1 MIKTSILIVFLFFVG
16 NVFAMD
22 TANTKSA
29 ILDEFKKK
37 LLEEEE
43 LQQELRKNK
52 TLTNEDLEGLIQ
64 QEKTTFKDLLDLNK
78 QTEAEKKFNEEME
91 KQRQKE
97 LENMKKRV
105 EEEKKRRE
113 AEEERIK
120 KENEKIAEEEKKLKE
135 EEEKLKKEEEA
146 LAKDSKN
153 KERAEKLEKAKK
165 DLKDKFDNLLK
176 RKNKVE
182 EDTNALIDDVNSKVD
197 EMLSSV
203 GTNGTTPVVEKSG
216 VLNKIFNITD
226 TGVSEEFLY
235 TDEYKQLVSNKTNIS
250 KIDINKESDIPVIGI
265 QEKNL
270 INFDTTDIPQELLV
284 YKRSEQNRH
293 IPSIMS
299 GKDIQ
304 NIAISAIEQNNLS
317 VLRGIVEQT
326 KDPDFLVDKNRTLLS
341 VAIASKNY
349 ILSRYLIY
357 SGASINRLD
366 NHKNNPLHISINNY
380 SEEISNLLLENG
392 VDINAQNEDGNTP
405 LMLAILSGQEN
416 LVVNLLKK
424 GADVHIKNLNGD
436 DAMSLSIKNNK
447 RKIQQY
453 LREIIREEE
462 YKNDIF

>member
-22 TANTKSA
+22 TANTKNA

-270 INFDTTDIPQELLV
+270 INFDTTDIPQELLA

-462 YKNDIF
+462 YKK

>member
-105 EEEKKRRE
+105 EDEKKRRE
-113 AEEERIK
+113 AEEERIR

-146 LAKDSKN
+146 LARDSKN
-153 KERAEKLEKAKK
+153 KERAEKLEKAKNE
-165 DLKDKFDNLLK
+165 LKGKFDNLLK

-182 EDTNALIDDVNSKVD
+182 EDTNALIDDVNNKVD

-203 GTNGTTPVVEKSG
+203 NTGGTTPVVEKSG

-250 KIDINKESDIPVIGI
+250 KVDINKESDIPVIEI

-270 INFDTTDIPQELLV
+270 INFDTTDIPQELLA

-304 NIAISAIEQNNLS
+304 SIAISAIEQNNLS
-317 VLRGIVEQT
+317 VLRGVVEQT
-326 KDPDFLVDKNRTLLS
+326 KDPDFLVDNNRTLLS

-405 LMLAILSGQEN
+405 LMLAILSSQEN
-416 LVVNLLKK
+416 LVIDLLKR

-462 YKNDIF
+462 YKK

>member
-113 AEEERIK
+113 AEEERIR

-250 KIDINKESDIPVIGI
+250 KIDINKESFY
-265 QEKNL
+265 N
-270 INFDTTDIPQELLV
+270 
-284 YKRSEQNRH
+284 
-293 IPSIMS
+293 
-299 GKDIQ
+299 
-304 NIAISAIEQNNLS
+304 
-317 VLRGIVEQT
+317 
-326 KDPDFLVDKNRTLLS
+326 
-341 VAIASKNY
+341 
-349 ILSRYLIY
+349 
-357 SGASINRLD
+357 
-366 NHKNNPLHISINNY
+366 
-380 SEEISNLLLENG
+380 
-392 VDINAQNEDGNTP
+392 
-405 LMLAILSGQEN
+405 
-416 LVVNLLKK
+416 NLLKQP
-424 GADVHIKNLNGD
+424 
-436 DAMSLSIKNNK
+436 NK
-447 RKIQQY
+447 RGIP
-453 LREIIREEE
+453 
-462 YKNDIF
+462 

>member
-165 DLKDKFDNLLK
+165 DLKDKFDTLLK

>member
-1 MIKTSILIVFLFFVG
+1 MIKTSILIVFLFFLG

-113 AEEERIK
+113 AEEERIR

-270 INFDTTDIPQELLV
+270 INFDTTDIPQELLA

-462 YKNDIF
+462 YKK

>member
-113 AEEERIK
+113 AEEERIR

-270 INFDTTDIPQELLV
+270 INFDTTDIPQELLA

-462 YKNDIF
+462 YKK

>member
-1 MIKTSILIVFLFFVG
+1 MIKTSILIVFLFFLG

-270 INFDTTDIPQELLV
+270 INFDTTDIPQELLA

-462 YKNDIF
+462 YKK

>member
-270 INFDTTDIPQELLV
+270 INFDTTDIPQELLA

-462 YKNDIF
+462 YKK